1 MIFEKCFSL
10 RFAKMI
16 MAFLIWYTVQ
26 NGLHG
31 YIFSILIPPGKK
43 WKKGKNK
50 EKEGRKEEKKNK
62 KKNKRGKSE
71 KGEKE
76 RRYRKIMVNKG
87 RIMEKVGKLIKK
99 NREND
104 INPNLVGC
112 KKLRIWLGWGP

>member
-1 MIFEKCFSL
+1 
-10 RFAKMI
+10 MI

-76 RRYRKIMVNKG
+76 RR
-87 RIMEKVGKLIKK
+87 
-99 NREND
+99 
-104 INPNLVGC
+104 
-112 KKLRIWLGWGP
+112 